1 MPRTRV
7 KVKIHS
13 RPSRVDRLLQFQVTT
28 GQVTTGQQNL
38 FEDTSAA
45 CNKVVSILS
54 FLTTEILG
62 SSTR

>member
-13 RPSRVDRLLQFQVTT
+13 RPSCVDRLLQF
-28 GQVTTGQQNL
+28 QVTTGQQNL

-54 FLTTEILG
+54 FLTTEILC